1 MLKPMEK
8 IKLSKE
14 RIALIAQLKDGSLTG
29 MAKVKASKRVVELV
43 VLLGGG
49 AGQAGDTASS
59 SESESIVQPSNP
71 LYQSVIDGAEINISL
86 IEQVIEE
93 AKKNGDDETHGQLVQ
108 AIDVIK
114 AWAREQGMPDE
125 AFDSLF
131 DSLYDEDYKRF
142 YYTDRML
149 LIDGL

>member
-49 AGQAGDTASS
+49 AGQAGGDSQSEPEYIAKPSS
-59 SESESIVQPSNP
+59 P
-71 LYQSVIDGAEINISL
+71 LYQSIIDGAEINVSL

-93 AKKNGDDETHGQLVQ
+93 VNKNGDDETNGQLVQ
-108 AIDVIK
+108 AVDVIK

-131 DSLYDEDYKRF
+131 DSLYNGSIKPF
-142 YYTDRML
+142 YYTERMS